1 RDAIG
6 HSRTAVVMEGYTDTI
21 VARQAGFDN
30 TVAVLGT
37 ALGERHIR
45 LLRRFADS
53 ITLVLDGDEA
63 GQRRANEILGLF
75 VAEQVDLRIV
85 TLPDGLDPAD
95 FLLERGAE
103 AFRVFLDGAV

>member
-1 RDAIG
+1 
-6 HSRTAVVMEGYTDTI
+6 MEGYTDTI
-21 VARQAGFDN
+21 IARQFGFEN

-75 VAEQVDLRIV
+75 VAEQADLKIV

-95 FLLERGAE
+95 FLLQRGPALS
-103 AFRVFLDGAV
+103 ASSWMGPLMLWNTSSM

>member
-1 RDAIG
+1 MPIG
-6 HSRTAVVMEGYTDTI
+6 RSRQAVVMEGYTDTI
-21 VARQAGFDN
+21 VARQFGFDN

-63 GQRRANEILGLF
+63 GQRRANEILGL
-75 VAEQVDLRIV
+75 VRGR
-85 TLPDGLDPAD
+85 TGRSAD
-95 FLLERGAE
+95 CHAAR
-103 AFRVFLDGAV
+103 